1 MGSKMKNLTTRS
13 IKTYNKSIYNS
24 KLNRKTTSFSA
35 AIIYFSMAM
44 PASADAGKI
53 FDFNATLPAMAAQFL
68 LLMVFLDKTWFGP
81 VGKVMD
87 EREEKIRA
95 SWNTMKNSNN
105 ELETR
110 QKEAEKMLQE
120 TRDKAKASFAEA
132 KAEMT
137 EEKESRL
144 KAEKLKLDGEL
155 ARAVS
160 AIESEKR

>member
-1 MGSKMKNLTTRS
+1 MGIRS
-13 IKTYNKSIYNS
+13 IKTYNKLIYNS
-24 KLNRKTTSFSA
+24 QLNRKTTFFSA

-53 FDFNATLPAMAAQFL
+53 FDFNATLPAMVAQFL
-68 LLMVFLDKTWFGP
+68 LLMVFLDKTWFDP
-81 VGKVMD
+81 VGEVMD

-137 EEKESRL
+137 EEK
-144 KAEKLKLDGEL
+144 
-155 ARAVS
+155 
-160 AIESEKR
+160 

>member
-1 MGSKMKNLTTRS
+1 MGLD
-13 IKTYNKSIYNS
+13 
-24 KLNRKTTSFSA
+24 RKTTSFSA
-35 AIIYFSMAM
+35 AIIYLSMAM

-110 QKEAEKMLQE
+110 
-120 TRDKAKASFAEA
+120 DKAKASFAEA

-144 KAEKLKLDGEL
+144 KAEKLKLD
-155 ARAVS
+155 
-160 AIESEKR
+160 

>member
-1 MGSKMKNLTTRS
+1 MGTRS
-13 IKTYNKSIYNS
+13 IKTHNKSMCNS
-24 KLNRKTTSFSA
+24 QLNRKTKFFSA
-35 AIIYFSMAM
+35 AIIYLSMAM

-144 KAEKLKLDGEL
+144 KAEKLK
-155 ARAVS
+155 
-160 AIESEKR
+160 

>member
-1 MGSKMKNLTTRS
+1 MG
-13 IKTYNKSIYNS
+13 
-24 KLNRKTTSFSA
+24 
-35 AIIYFSMAM
+35 

-68 LLMVFLDKTWFGP
+68 LLMGFLDKTWFGP
-81 VGKVMD
+81 VGEVID
-87 EREEKIRA
+87 EREEKIRD
-95 SWNTMKNSNN
+95 SWNNMKNSNN

-120 TRDKAKASFAEA
+120 TRDKAKA
-132 KAEMT
+132 EMT

-144 KAEKLKLDGEL
+144 RAEKSKLDGEL

-160 AIESEKR
+160 TIESEKLTIQAELDSQVPELSQQIIKNVLPDGFSL

>member
-1 MGSKMKNLTTRS
+1 MGLD
-13 IKTYNKSIYNS
+13 
-24 KLNRKTTSFSA
+24 RKTTSFSA
-35 AIIYFSMAM
+35 AIIYLSMAM

-53 FDFNATLPAMAAQFL
+53 FDFSATLPAMAAQFL

-81 VGKVMD
+81 VGEVMD

-132 KAEMT
+132 KTEM
-137 EEKESRL
+137 
-144 KAEKLKLDGEL
+144 
-155 ARAVS
+155 
-160 AIESEKR
+160 

>member
-1 MGSKMKNLTTRS
+1 MG
-13 IKTYNKSIYNS
+13 
-24 KLNRKTTSFSA
+24 
-35 AIIYFSMAM
+35 
-44 PASADAGKI
+44 
-53 FDFNATLPAMAAQFL
+53 TLPAMAAQFL

-137 EEKESRL
+137 EKKEFRL

-155 ARAVS
+155 TREVS
-160 AIESEKR
+160 AIEFEKLTIQAELDS

>member
-1 MGSKMKNLTTRS
+1 MG
-13 IKTYNKSIYNS
+13 
-24 KLNRKTTSFSA
+24 
-35 AIIYFSMAM
+35 AM

-81 VGKVMD
+81 VGEVMD
-87 EREEKIRA
+87 EREEKIQA

-144 KAEKLKLDGEL
+144 RAEKSKLDGEL

-160 AIESEKR
+160 AIESEKLTIQAELDLQVPELSQQIIKNVLPDKFSL